1 MKFLK
6 TYKVRNDLSD
16 FANNTDENLEALDIA
31 KNVMLNQ
38 DDIFKQIGDFTGN
51 YSKKNFSDYAKYLIF
66 QDVFA
71 IIGNMTFSGN
81 NDNSNKIAKSFE
93 NNSKDIF
100 KELTEKELLERLDTE
115 KGRLTQLKMTHAIS
129 PLDNPL
135 QIKDLRRNIARIA
148 TELRQREI
156 NK

>member
-1 MKFLK
+1 MK
-6 TYKVRNDLSD
+6 TS
-16 FANNTDENLEALDIA
+16 EI
-31 KNVMLNQ
+31 
-38 DDIFKQIGDFTGN
+38 
-51 YSKKNFSDYAKYLIF
+51 
-66 QDVFA
+66 
-71 IIGNMTFSGN
+71 
-81 NDNSNKIAKSFE
+81 
-93 NNSKDIF
+93 